1 MTHHPAAVKCE
12 VHDASIESAHDQPT
26 AEYLEFLRRKVEQA
40 LISVREGRGRS
51 NEEVKAAFAEKHA
64 RTLARLS

>member
-12 VHDASIESAHDQPT
+12 VHDAPIESAHDQPT
-26 AEYLEFLRRKVEQA
+26 AEYLDFLRRVVEQA
-40 LISVREGRGRS
+40 RVSMREGRGRS

-64 RTLARLS
+64 RTLAGL